1 MGDSL
6 NNDQAGLSATV
17 SSCVS
22 RLSLEEKQA
31 EAASASPQRQHWTAL
46 DGDVSPSSSSSMT
59 TKELQEYWRAVKSQ
73 RKPVKLLF
81 EIPST
86 RTVEHYPSRY
96 VVYKIV
102 IIKSGSYDD
111 KKVSIERRYTDFERL
126 HQNLLKD
133 FSEELED
140 LLFPRKR
147 MTCNFT
153 QENINERRMA
163 FQEYLGTLYGMK
175 CIRRSEAFMAFFT
188 HPELKQAHGCLRG
201 GQYAKALG
209 LLEQINVLQEKLTQ
223 HSPALRVPTLC
234 ALLVCHKDLEDITSA
249 CQVGEE
255 ALSLLARNKRHRY
268 KCALLD
274 TLVDLGYELGHDVT
288 HLQDEL
294 SEIKEAQ
301 KMQTAQLSLKEL
313 VVQEFVD

>member
-6 NNDQAGLSATV
+6 NNDQAGLGAAV
-17 SSCVS
+17 SSSVS
-22 RLSLEEKQA
+22 RLSLEEKPA
-31 EAASASPQRQHWTAL
+31 EAAPASPRHWTVP

-81 EIPST
+81 KIPST

-96 VVYKIV
+96 VMYKIV
-102 IIKSGSYDD
+102 IIKSGSYDY
-111 KKVSIERRYTDFERL
+111 KTVSIERRYTDFERL

-147 MTCNFT
+147 LTCNFT

-175 CIRRSEAFMAFFT
+175 CIRRSGTFVAFFT
-188 HPELKQAHGCLRG
+188 HPELKEAHACLRG

-209 LLEQINVLQEKLTQ
+209 LLLEIKDLHEKLTQ

-234 ALLVCHKDLEDITSA
+234 ALLVCYKDLEDITSA

-288 HLQDEL
+288 HLQEEL